1 MGKRAVPAGIL
12 RNRSGAAGCLP
23 QTQPE
28 IKVLLDAFTLEK
40 GLMEVEY
47 ELQYRPDWVRIPLH
61 GILEQLQ

>member
-1 MGKRAVPAGIL
+1 
-12 RNRSGAAGCLP
+12 LP

-47 ELQYRPDWVRIPLH
+47 ELRHRPDWVRIPLN